1 MINPKSAR
9 NLNNLR
15 TNILEFVR
23 AFMTLY
29 ISILHTNTLQELDK
43 LYTMKIRHQIWE
55 TSAKSKI
62 IKVHWHNVDKSKK
75 QIG

>member
-1 MINPKSAR
+1 MSLLNTTRNSKNLYKPEGILSREEADRVVMINPKSAR

-23 AFMTLY
+23 AFMALY

-43 LYTMKIRHQIWE
+43 LYTM
-55 TSAKSKI
+55 
-62 IKVHWHNVDKSKK
+62 
-75 QIG
+75 